1 MNPTR
6 TRRTLGAGAAT
17 LVAALSVGTAAVPAH
32 AADHQLKVFPA
43 SGSLQIPSQPVAPPR
58 SGENVFLRIGRT
70 GTGAVSDV
78 KLALDV
84 SGLDGLATLEA
95 PGCTTAGKVITCT
108 VGRLDQDNINIT
120 TNLWLSAVPGAKP
133 GSSGTV
139 RATLSAPGAET
150 GTADFRVD
158 VGTATF
164 RTHKPTSKGDAKV
177 GSKLPSDLEF
187 ANHGELPAKRAI
199 VHADLSAGLTVD
211 TWPSNCEYAVDK
223 GQSWG
228 KDAPM
233 PTVHGIC
240 TIDGEIAPGQAVK
253 LNGLDITV
261 GPDAYYTTVDYGVFA
276 TADAYGTGWLD
287 DLRKR
292 LTFKPGTGAPA
303 TLAKSAGDG
312 IPAGNDTNGY
322 STEQEVLADNS
333 ADFQVAGGWAP
344 DASGAAGTLTTGM
357 SDNGPASIY
366 DRSGGEGA
374 PNVVV
379 QLPEGVTVTSLP
391 PTCVANDYVRGKKSD
406 KPLNKF
412 ACDGVGTSF
421 MPAGA
426 SITHKLGLRLP
437 AGTGELVA
445 TVSLQNEQSSYEDG
459 HPSAVMPW
467 DRNPANDLLKVTL
480 RPAAPAGGG
489 TGTPVSDRTTAAAPE
504 PATGA
509 TATPSAAAN
518 AAAGGALADTGSS
531 ATLPLA
537 GASAAA
543 VALGTAA
550 LIGSRRLRARR
561 NG

>member
-6 TRRTLGAGAAT
+6 TRRALGAGAAT

-43 SGSLQIPSQPVAPPR
+43 SGSLQIPSRPVAPPR
-58 SGENVFLRIGRT
+58 SGENVFLHIGRT

-95 PGCTTAGKVITCT
+95 PGCTTAGKVITCSI
-108 VGRLDQDNINIT
+108 GRLDQDNINIT
-120 TNLWLSAVPGAKP
+120 TNLWLSAVAGAKP

-139 RATLSAPGAET
+139 HATLSAPGAET

-164 RTHKPTSKGDAKV
+164 RTHQRSQTKGAKV
-177 GSKLPSDLEF
+177 GSKLPTDLEF

-199 VHADLSAGLTVD
+199 VHVDLSAGLTAD

-223 GQSWG
+223 GQPWNN
-228 KDAPM
+228 DPPM
-233 PTVHGIC
+233 PAVHGIC

-261 GPDAYYTTVDYGVFA
+261 GPDAYYTVAGYDVFA
-276 TADAYGTGWLD
+276 VADAYGTGWLN

-292 LTFKPGTGAPA
+292 LAFKPGTGAPA
-303 TLAKSAGDG
+303 TLTKSAGDG

-333 ADFQVAGGWAP
+333 ADFQATGGWAP
-344 DASGAAGTLTTGM
+344 DTSGAAGVLTAGM
-357 SDNGPASIY
+357 GNNGPASIY
-366 DRSGGEGA
+366 DRSGGDGA
-374 PNVVV
+374 PHVTV
-379 QLPEGVTVTSLP
+379 QLPDGVTVTDLP
-391 PTCVANDYVRGKKSD
+391 KTCHADDYVYGKKSD
-406 KPLNKF
+406 KPLNKY
-412 ACDGVGTSF
+412 ACDGVGAAF
-421 MPAGA
+421 MPNGA
-426 SITHKLGLRLP
+426 SVSHKLGLKLP

-445 TVSLQNEQSSYEDG
+445 TVSLQNMSSDYQDG
-459 HPSAVMPW
+459 HPTAVMDW
-467 DRNPANDLLKVTL
+467 DRNPANDLVKVTL
-480 RPAAPAGGG
+480 RPGAPANGG
-489 TGTPVSDRTTAAAPE
+489 TGTPVSDTTPTAAPA

-509 TATPSAAAN
+509 TAAPSATGT
-518 AAAGGALADTGSS
+518 AGGAELADTGSS

-543 VALGTAA
+543 VALGAAA